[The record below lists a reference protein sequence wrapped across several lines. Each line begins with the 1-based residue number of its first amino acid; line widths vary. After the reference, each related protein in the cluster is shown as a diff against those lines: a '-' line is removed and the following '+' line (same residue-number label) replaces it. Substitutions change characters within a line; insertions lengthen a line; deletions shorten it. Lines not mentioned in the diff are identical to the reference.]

1 MKRLKRL
8 ILIFCAALS
17 IPLGYFVWQTY
28 RGLAQEEVAT
38 LRFFA
43 NTLLD
48 EIEQT
53 LQTLVQR
60 EEARVIDEYN
70 FLISVPGGDREQS
83 DARRSPLSRL
93 PAENYI
99 LGYFQNNPD
108 GSFQTPLAPAGQ
120 PADADYADTVAQL
133 EGANL
138 KFNRIR
144 TAVTDT
150 IAPAPQREALSAE
163 QKKEDV
169 FAERYLDLTRS
180 KEPKAVLGQKEK
192 RFEKITVA
200 QAKNVARQE
209 ADESARS
216 MESSALSASKQRYR
230 RQPAERAS
238 VAEGGF
244 AGKSDDK
251 MQPESAAAEPDAV
264 GRAMAAPRE
273 AESFQVEV
281 APLQSVFIGNDQIF
295 IFRRIMINQKIYR
308 QGFILRVHA
317 FLNHLAQNY
326 FNNQPMA
333 DFTNLRLQVM
343 DQGRHIQLAEA
354 GVSIQ
359 DPTFVLQRVFPA
371 PFAFLSATLSCDE
384 VPRSAGRQTLL
395 MMMGVLAA
403 IFLIG
408 IFAIYKSAQTLVD
421 LSERRSQF
429 VSSVT
434 HELKTPL
441 TNIRMYIEMLAQ
453 GIARDT
459 EREQEYFQIIDSEGS
474 RLTRLI
480 NNVLD
485 LAKLEKKQRSLDLK
499 SGTFEEVVAEVQTVM
514 QAKLKQEGYT
524 LKFVQDDRRLFRYD
538 REAMIQVLINLI
550 ENSIKFGQAAV
561 RKEVI
566 IRTFP
571 DGRWMKI
578 AVSDFGP
585 GIPRRALKKI
595 FDDFYRADNSLTQT
609 ARGTGIGLALVKKFI
624 LLMGGRVSAENNS
637 GAGCTIVI
645 SLPLTSNKTV
655 D

>member
-1 MKRLKRL
+1 MKRLKIL

-53 LQTLVQR
+53 LETLVQR

-70 FLISVPGGDREQS
+70 FLMSAPGSDREES
-83 DARRSPLSRL
+83 DAKRSPLSHL

-108 GSFQTPLAPAGQ
+108 GSFQTPLTPADQ
-120 PADADYADTVAQL
+120 PAAADHKDAVIQL
-133 EGANL
+133 ERANR
-138 KFNRIR
+138 KFNRVR
-144 TAVTDT
+144 TVVTDT
-150 IAPAPQREALSAE
+150 IAPAPRREALAAE
-163 QKKEDV
+163 QKKGDV
-169 FAERYLDLTRS
+169 FAEKYLDLTRS
-180 KEPKAVLGQKEK
+180 KKPKAALGQKEK

-209 ADESARS
+209 AGDSVQRSESAAV
-216 MESSALSASKQRYR
+216 SAPQKRYR
-230 RQPAERAS
+230 RPAAQAPMAAER
-238 VAEGGF
+238 GF
-244 AGKSDDK
+244 AGKSVDK
-251 MQPESAAAEPDAV
+251 LQSELAASEPGAV
-264 GRAMAAPRE
+264 GQVMVAPQE

-281 APLQSVFIGNDQIF
+281 APLQSVLIGNDQIF

-308 QGFILRVHA
+308 QGFILKVQA

-333 DFTNLRLQVM
+333 NFTNLRLQVT
-343 DQGRHIQLAEA
+343 DQGRQIQLAEA

-359 DPTFVLQRVFPA
+359 NPTFVLQRVFPS
-371 PFAFLSATLSCDE
+371 PFTFLSATLSCDE
-384 VPRSAGRQTLL
+384 IPRSAGRQTLM

-408 IFAIYKSAQTLVD
+408 LFAIYKSTQTLVD

-485 LAKLEKKQRSLDLK
+485 LAKLEKKQRALDLK
-499 SGTFEEVVAEVQTVM
+499 PGTFEEVVAEVQTVM

-524 LKFVQDDRRLFRYD
+524 LKFVQDAKHPFRYD

-561 RKEVI
+561 RKEI
-566 IRTFP
+566 TIRTYC
-571 DGRWMKI
+571 DGRWVKI
-578 AVSDFGP
+578 TVSDYGP

-595 FDDFYRADNSLTQT
+595 FDDFYRVDNSLTQT
-609 ARGTGIGLALVKKFI
+609 TRGTGIGLALVKKFI

-645 SLPLTSNKTV
+645 SLPLK
-655 D
+655 